1 MSAKKITLFSLP
13 LALLFVIVGLAR
25 ADTTNQIYE
34 VDLGTQTFGGPGQNG
49 IFIDTSSTCPGGFVI
64 GVKYKTTSLAYDV
77 IGLDGYYT
85 DTDYYRS
92 YWSDRRFGTWLTYE
106 IEAGEWY
113 LIKNIVYEI
122 TNNYGETHDRYW
134 SGLNKIKLWADHS
147 YAREVTAICY
157 GPPPTPPTLDP
168 VCSDTIGK
176 YSSLDLAQAG
186 TLTAGS
192 LTSYRYSEGP
202 FGSVYRLTFSRSV
215 TLPVQS
221 LGSGLQQAYLRYELV
236 GSNMQPQ
243 PASITISGMTYT
255 VMPGEWATVSVPGGA
270 TSITVSFDEFIDRTQ
285 YIGPGDEPLSPYV
298 ASMTLTY
305 PAINDGDTVL
315 CDGGMEKLPKDSA
328 WMRLREDQFFA
339 RQFTSDPLAAV
350 FNGAPICGSAFQH
363 EGNTVI
369 DAASPGVGSPV
380 YQKFAWNGGTAYY
393 KFRYRTYT
401 NFLAQLF
408 SITPGSPNVYIV
420 DDAGSVVADLYGGTN
435 LDPSLQSGDWKLITG
450 SIDLN
455 QGYYALVLDQGYVY
469 TSSGGIDY
477 LRSGRVAYDD
487 VAFGTKPQE
496 TSCSA
501 WIEEPPPP
509 ASTPTPTP
517 SVSPTPTQTPT
528 GSPPPG
534 STGTATGT
542 PTVATITSTPYGTP
556 TASPSPRATATLR
569 PSSTPYPSYTP
580 LPSFTP
586 YPTYTPYGTPAPTNT
601 PVPNNTPGAP
611 TNTPVPL
618 DTPSLPGFQPT
629 PPASNG
635 VPEGWNPLGTP
646 VPGGSSGGMVSCN
659 YECRRPGF
667 LEVAHWIDYSVC
679 QAQNYTCWGA
689 EHNATAVAI
698 ISQFSTYEPF
708 GSMVE
713 ISQGVN
719 AARTQIA
726 SAQIGYG
733 APGVNDPITP
743 NLGSMLKKNSA
754 NDPWAEGGNF
764 GQIFGQNASGSF
776 GYTPYCNTKLST
788 VLSSRLASGTCYA
801 LDALRRIGMLAWV
814 QFLINCYAIFMIVRN
829 LYGIIMSQISAR
841 SSQPVADEPPEEV
854 KK

>member
-1 MSAKKITLFSLP
+1 MLTIPVHAALSADIPAHWKQIDSMVGAVYSYTAQNYQNITHAVLDSTELCGSP
-13 LALLFVIVGLAR
+13 GRIQGLYYRLTVLSPGNVAAWIEWDGIGSHMVGPVSTVNVQYR
-25 ADTTNQIYE
+25 
-34 VDLGTQTFGGPGQNG
+34 VDNAIPPSPGLIGLPGQFNFPSANKLKLITG
-49 IFIDTSSTCPGGFVI
+49 AWDGGYREVRYDDVWVYCSAGMPSSPSCAI
-64 GVKYKTTSLAYDV
+64 GSYKTADIIQTGTVTNGSLE
-77 IGLDGYYT
+77 
-85 DTDYYRS
+85 S
-92 YWSDRRFGTWLTYE
+92 YKWSDT
-106 IEAGEWY
+106 
-113 LIKNIVYEI
+113 
-122 TNNYGETHDRYW
+122 
-134 SGLNKIKLWADHS
+134 
-147 YAREVTAICY
+147 
-157 GPPPTPPTLDP
+157 
-168 VCSDTIGK
+168 
-176 YSSLDLAQAG
+176 
-186 TLTAGS
+186 
-192 LTSYRYSEGP
+192 P
-202 FGSVYRLTFSRSV
+202 FGSIYRASFSLVS
-215 TLPVQS
+215 TLPVTS
-221 LGSGLQQAYLRYELV
+221 IGNTLQQAWLKFDLT

-243 PASITISGMTYT
+243 PATMTVGGMAYD
-255 VMPGEWATVSVPGGA
+255 VMPGEWTLVSVPGGA
-270 TSITVSFDEFIDRTQ
+270 STITISFDEFINRTQ
-285 YIGPGDEPLSPYV
+285 YIGPGDEPISPRV
-298 ASMTLTY
+298 TALTLTY
-305 PAINDGDTVL
+305 PAINDGETVI
-315 CDGGMEKLPKDSA
+315 CDGDMEMLPDRSA
-328 WMRLREDQFFA
+328 WTRLREDQWFA
-339 RQFTSDPLAAV
+339 RQFSGDPLAAII
-350 FNGAPICGSAFQH
+350 NGGAACGSAFQH
-363 EGNTVI
+363 MGNTIVQ
-369 DAASPGVGSPV
+369 AGSPGLGSPV
-380 YQKFAWNGGTAYY
+380 SQEFFWPGGTAYY

-401 NFLAQLF
+401 NLMTQIF
-408 SITPGSPNVYIV
+408 SIASGSPNVYIV
-420 DDAGSVVADLYGGTN
+420 NDRGVVVDDLYGTTN
-435 LDPSLQSGDWKLITG
+435 LDTSLQSSEWRLITG
-450 SIDLN
+450 SIDLPY
-455 QGYYALVLDQGYVY
+455 GKYSLVLDQGYIY
-469 TSSGGIDY
+469 TESGNIDY

-487 VAFGTKPQE
+487 VALGSKTQS

-501 WIEEPPPP
+501 WISEPPPP

-517 SVSPTPTQTPT
+517 SASPTPTPTPT

-534 STGTATGT
+534 PTITVTAAS
-542 PTVATITSTPYGTP
+542 PTVVTSTNTPYGTP

-586 YPTYTPYGTPAPTNT
+586 YPTYTPYGTPMPTNT

-719 AARTQIA
+719 TARTQIA

-733 APGVNDPITP
+733 SPGVNDPITP
-743 NLGSMLKKNSA
+743 NLGSMLKKTGA

-764 GQIFGQNASGSF
+764 GQIFGQKASGSF

-854 KK
+854 KKV